1 MRRLLAIAVLGLALL
16 PAEAAAARAEIVT
29 KRSVPYAH
37 FTSIQK
43 AVNAAHKGD
52 WILIDKGRYRGPVK
66 VTTDNLHIVGLDR
79 NRTILDGR
87 HRKNVNGIEV
97 FRANKVWIENLT
109 VRNFDR
115 PSLNG
120 ENGNEIWW
128 NGGDGSGKIGAHG
141 WYGNYLTAYDTGTLG
156 GYGIFISNTV
166 RGTLGHS
173 YASGFNDAGL
183 YIGACR
189 DCRATVKHLV
199 SERNAL
205 GYSGTN
211 SGGHLVIERS
221 VFRNNS
227 IGVAP
232 NSLNN
237 DDQPP
242 PQDGACDSGQN
253 RSSTPT
259 FASTDIRRC
268 TIFRNNLVA
277 NNNNLTVPQ
286 ETDAQGPWGVGVTL
300 PGTYADLVQNNT
312 IRGNANYG
320 LLGLEMPNPFPPT
333 ANTIYFQF
341 AGNRIERNNFSG
353 NATNASNPQRADIG
367 LEGGAFGSQQSV
379 NNCLTGNSFH
389 TAVPANPESTFG
401 CQHAATPNPGTEL
414 AGEIL
419 ALLAESSSARHAKG
433 QKAPGRQRTMP
444 HPCRGAP
451 RNPLCH

>member
-1 MRRLLAIAVLGLALL
+1 MRRPLVLAALALAL
-16 PAEAAAARAEIVT
+16 VPAQAAAARSLIVT
-29 KRSVPYAH
+29 KRHVHFRH

-52 WILIDKGRYRGPVK
+52 WILIDKGVYVGPVT
-66 VTTDNLHIVGLDR
+66 VTKDDLHIVGLNR
-79 NRTILDGR
+79 NRTIIDGR

-97 FRANKVWIENLT
+97 FKANNVWIENLT

-115 PSLNG
+115 PSVNG
-120 ENGNEIWW
+120 DNGNEIWW

-141 WYGNYLTAYDTGTLG
+141 WYGDYLTTYDTGILG
-156 GYGIFISNTV
+156 GYGIFASNTV
-166 RGTLGHS
+166 RGTLNHS

-189 DCRATVKHLV
+189 DCQATVKHFTG
-199 SERNAL
+199 ERNSL

-211 SGGHLVIERS
+211 SGGHLVIENS
-221 VFRNNS
+221 IFRNNS

-242 PQDGACDSGQN
+242 PQDGACDSGSN
-253 RSSTPT
+253 TSPTPT
-259 FASTDIRRC
+259 FSSTSIQRC
-268 TIFRNNLVA
+268 TIFRNNVVE
-277 NNNNLTVPQ
+277 NNNNLTAPQ
-286 ETDAQGPWGVGVTL
+286 DGGSQGPWGVGVIL
-300 PGTYADLVQNNT
+300 PGTYADLVTGNT

-333 ANTIYFQF
+333 SSTIYFQF
-341 AGNRIERNNFSG
+341 AGNRIDSNKFSG
-353 NATNASNPQRADIG
+353 NATNTANPQRADIG

-379 NNCLTGNSFH
+379 NNCLAGNTFK
-389 TAVPANPESTFG
+389 TAIPANPEGTWG
-401 CQHAATPNPGTEL
+401 CQNATTPNPGGGL
-414 AGEIL
+414 VGEIL
-419 ALLAESSSARHAKG
+419 ALLNESAARHMKPQRRPPS
-433 QKAPGRQRTMP
+433 QKTMP

>member
-1 MRRLLAIAVLGLALL
+1 MRRPLVLAALALAL
-16 PAEAAAARAEIVT
+16 VPAQAVAARSLIVT
-29 KRSVPYAH
+29 KRHVHYAH

-43 AVNAAHKGD
+43 AVNAAHRGD
-52 WILIDKGRYRGPVK
+52 WVLIDRGVYVGPVK
-66 VTTDNLHIVGLDR
+66 VTKNDLHIVGLNR
-79 NRTILDGR
+79 NRTIVDGR
-87 HRKNVNGIEV
+87 HRKNANGIEV
-97 FRANKVWIENLT
+97 FKANNVWIENLT

-120 ENGNEIWW
+120 DNGNEIWW
-128 NGGDGSGKIGAHG
+128 NGGDGSGRIGAHG

-156 GYGIFISNTV
+156 GYGIFTSNSV
-166 RGTLGHS
+166 RGTLDHS
-173 YASGFNDAGL
+173 YASGFADAAL

-189 DCRATVKHLV
+189 DCRATVKHFV
-199 SERNAL
+199 GERSAL

-211 SGGHLVIERS
+211 SGGHLVIENS

-242 PQDGACDSGQN
+242 PQDGACNSGSN
-253 RSSTPT
+253 TSPTPT
-259 FASTDIRRC
+259 FSGTAIRRC
-268 TIFRNNLVA
+268 TIFRNNVVE
-277 NNNNLTVPQ
+277 NNNNLTAPQ
-286 ETDAQGPWGVGVTL
+286 DAGAEGPWGVGVIL
-300 PGTYADLVQNNT
+300 PGTYADLVTHNT

-333 ANTIYFQF
+333 SSTIYFQF
-341 AGNRIERNNFSG
+341 AGNRIDTNSFSG
-353 NATNASNPQRADIG
+353 NATNAANAQRADIG

-379 NNCLTGNSFH
+379 NNCLAGNTFQ
-389 TAVPANPESTFG
+389 TAIPASPEGTWG
-401 CQHAATPNPGTEL
+401 CQNATTPNPGPGL
-414 AGEIL
+414 VGEIL
-419 ALLAESSSARHAKG
+419 ALLSESSSARHATG
-433 QKAPGRQRTMP
+433 QKRPPRQKTMP